1 MTLEEETRMGAMP
14 AHETPDGRTRRGLGL
29 PVALPLEIIRSAAI
43 SAQDRGYASFWLN
56 NPPRSDALSVLGG
69 IAQDTTS
76 LWLGVGVIPLTAH
89 QPVDIVRDV
98 MQNHL
103 PVNRLFLGVG
113 SGSGPKAVERVGG
126 GIRAIR
132 AELKCSLVI
141 AALGPRMCRLAGS
154 EADGVL
160 LNWLT
165 PQWARRSIEWVREG
179 AEKAGRPMPRTM
191 AYVRAARGPEAIAR
205 LQGEAAVY
213 EAIPHYAAHFERM
226 GTPAVGTAVAGETH
240 EEIQRG
246 LAAWDGVVDEVI
258 VRAVAA
264 RDTIEAVLDLVEAA
278 RPIA

>member
-1 MTLEEETRMGAMP
+1 MGP
-14 AHETPDGRTRRGLGL
+14 TSVHETTDGMTRRGLGL
-29 PVALPLEIIRSAAI
+29 PVALPPEIIRSVAI
-43 SAQDRGYASFWLN
+43 TAQDRHYASFWLN

-69 IAQDTTS
+69 IAQVGTS
-76 LWLGVGVIPLTAH
+76 IRLGVGVIPLSAH
-89 QPVDIVRDV
+89 QPGDIVRDV
-98 MQNHL
+98 TQNHL

-113 SGSGPKAVERVGG
+113 SGSGAGAVERVRG

-132 AELKCSLVI
+132 DALKCSLVI

-179 AEKAGRPMPRTM
+179 ADGAGRRMPRTM

-205 LQGEAAVY
+205 LQGESAVY

-226 GTPAVGTAVAGETH
+226 GTPAVGTAVTGEKP
-240 EEIQRG
+240 EEIQGG

-258 VRAVAA
+258 VRAVPA
-264 RDTIEAVLDLVEAA
+264 RDTVEAVLDLVEAA

>member
-1 MTLEEETRMGAMP
+1 
-14 AHETPDGRTRRGLGL
+14 
-29 PVALPLEIIRSAAI
+29 
-43 SAQDRGYASFWLN
+43 
-56 NPPRSDALSVLGG
+56 
-69 IAQDTTS
+69 
-76 LWLGVGVIPLTAH
+76 
-89 QPVDIVRDV
+89 
-98 MQNHL
+98 
-103 PVNRLFLGVG
+103 
-113 SGSGPKAVERVGG
+113 
-126 GIRAIR
+126 
-132 AELKCSLVI
+132 
-141 AALGPRMCRLAGS
+141 MCRLGGS

-213 EAIPHYAAHFERM
+213 EAIPHYSAHFARM
-226 GTPAVGTAVAGETH
+226 GTPAVGTAVTGETP

-264 RDTIEAVLDLVEAA
+264 SDAVEAVLDLVEAA